1 MKILS
6 LMNIAAFLLPA
17 LLLGAQAQQNTT
29 SSMPGMQ
36 MPSPSTPA
44 SPTKKKE
51 PAATMPAENSGQRRD
66 DEHGMDMPGM
76 QHGTPQPTD
85 SMQNMP
91 GMQMRSFEEILQTTP
106 SNLLP
111 QIGQAAKERGGP
123 VYGLEDLEGKA
134 LQHNPTLPQAEADV
148 RSTQGR
154 QVQAGL
160 WPNPTVGYVGDE
172 IAGGLGVNGGKQ
184 GALVEQTIVL
194 GRKLYLAQKVAGS
207 DVRIAKLEKEEQRY
221 RIQNAIRSAYFQTL
235 SAQELVRLDDQ
246 YVKLSVAI
254 LETGQRLANTGSRDA
269 SEVAMAE
276 IELERAKL
284 AADVQRDRL
293 QQEWEN
299 LRSIVGDPA
308 LPIGYLTGKI
318 DAELP
323 QLNSEQLVNVLVTES
338 PAIKIARESVIRA
351 ETSVLEARRRPVPDL
366 RLRAG
371 IEQNFEQNDLTGKPV
386 GLEGFAEVRVELPI
400 FNRNQG
406 NVASARADLERSQG
420 ETRRIELQLR
430 QQAAVAVEQYQ
441 TARATVERY
450 QTQILPRTHRL
461 YEMQL
466 KAWGRMSLSYPQV
479 LLAQQSLFTAQA
491 EYIRALQQ
499 LRTNAVALSGFL
511 LSDGLAAPTSGVS
524 QPAMQINLPSS
535 AAGRSQ

>member
-91 GMQMRSFEEILQTTP
+91 GMQMRSFEEILQTTA

-111 QIGQAAKERGGP
+111 QIGQEAKERGGP
-123 VYGLEDLEGKA
+123 VYGLEDLEAKA

-194 GRKLYLAQKVAGS
+194 GRKLYLAQKVAGF

-323 QLNSEQLVNVLVTES
+323 QLNGEQLVNVLVTES
-338 PAIKIARESVIRA
+338 PAIKIARESVTRA
-351 ETSVLEARRRPVPDL
+351 ETSVLEARRWAVPDL

-371 IEQNFEQNDLTGKPV
+371 IEQNFEQNELTGKPV

-491 EYIRALQQ
+491 EYIRALQH

>member
-6 LMNIAAFLLPA
+6 LLNIAAFLLPA

-91 GMQMRSFEEILQTTP
+91 GMQMRSFEEILQTTA

-111 QIGQAAKERGGP
+111 QIGQEAKERGGP
-123 VYGLEDLEGKA
+123 VYGLEDLEAKA

-184 GALVEQTIVL
+184 GALVEQTVVL

-338 PAIKIARESVIRA
+338 PAIKIARESVTRA

-371 IEQNFEQNDLTGKPV
+371 IEQNFEQNELTGKPV

>member
-1 MKILS
+1 
-6 LMNIAAFLLPA
+6 MNIAVFLVPA
-17 LLLGAQAQQNTT
+17 LLLGAQAQQKTTT
-29 SSMPGMQ
+29 SMPDMQ
-36 MPSPSTPA
+36 MPSPSALTSPSKEKKPA
-44 SPTKKKE
+44 RTGPPGS
-51 PAATMPAENSGQRRD
+51 SDQRTD
-66 DEHGMDMPGM
+66 DKHGMDMPGM
-76 QHGTPQPTD
+76 QHGTPEPTD
-85 SMQNMP
+85 NMQNMP
-91 GMQMRSFEEILQTTP
+91 GIQMRSLEEILQTTP

-111 QIGQAAKERGGP
+111 QIGQEAKEGGGP
-123 VYGLEDLEGKA
+123 AYRLEDLEAKA
-134 LQHNPTLPQAEADV
+134 LQSNPTLLQAESDV
-148 RSTQGR
+148 QSAQGR
-154 QVQAGL
+154 REQAGL

-172 IAGGLGVNGGKQ
+172 IAGGVLGGGKQ
-184 GALVEQTIVL
+184 GALVEQNIIL
-194 GRKLYLAQKVAGS
+194 GRKLYLAQKVAGF
-207 DVRIAKLEKEEQRY
+207 DVRIAELEKEEQRY

-235 SAQELVRLDDQ
+235 SAQELVTLDDQ
-246 YVKLSVAI
+246 YVKLSVAT
-254 LETGQRLANTGSRDA
+254 LETAQRLANIGARDT

-284 AADVQRDRL
+284 AADVQRARL

-299 LRSIVGDPA
+299 LRSIVGDPT
-308 LPIGYLTGKI
+308 LPIGYLTGKL

-323 QLNSEQLVNVLVTES
+323 QLDSEQMVNVLVTES
-338 PAIKIARESVIRA
+338 PAIKIARESTARA
-351 ETSVLEARRRPVPDL
+351 DTSVLEARRQSVPDL

-371 IEQNFEQNDLTGKPV
+371 IEQNFEQNELTGKPF

-406 NVASARADLERSQG
+406 NVASARADLERSQA

-430 QQAAVAVEQYQ
+430 QQAAVAAEQYQ

-466 KAWGRMSLSYPQV
+466 KAWRRMSLSYPQV

-491 EYIRALQQ
+491 EYIRALQH

-511 LSDGLAAPTSGVS
+511 LSDGLAAPSSGIS

-535 AAGRSQ
+535 AAAGRSQ